1 MKNLK
6 TILVLWCS
14 MKAVDSFA
22 SLNINTDKFSGLPA
36 VLSSRMFGLVAESA
50 LWGDGAGLRKRT
62 NFPKQET
69 M

>member
-1 MKNLK
+1 MKELN
-6 TILVLWCS
+6 TILVLLCS
-14 MKAVDSFA
+14 MKAVDSFP
-22 SLNINTDKFSGLPA
+22 SLNINTEKFGGLPG
-36 VLSSRMFGLVAESA
+36 VLSSRMFGLVAESV